1 METSAH
7 RMSSSEASFHADP
20 RDHPSEPAAP
30 TAAERRGLALAL
42 VAAIAIHLI
51 IPLALIVYY
60 ALWPPAAPIAQE
72 IPVEV
77 VIEQPPPPPKQ
88 EKTEEKQKPPPP
100 PEDERPAYD
109 APRAATKENVNRNAH
124 DVKTEAPSAQA
135 EPPLN
140 PGAPQ
145 KSESPAPP
153 KRERPSVAPP
163 LDLQSAP
170 EGDLAAAPAEKP
182 SDSEAP
188 PAAETP
194 APKAAE
200 KPAPEPPAEAPVG
213 APMPTIDVLPQYKFA
228 EAAKEA
234 PVAGGSAESRYFT
247 IIYGMIKAHMREPSD
262 PRPAPPSREGAIVF
276 GIDEAGNLLGRKLMN
291 SSGSPSLD
299 MAVMAAI
306 AEAAP
311 FPAPPGW
318 VAKYLRLSYG
328 GGRSPH
334 REPHG

>member
-1 METSAH
+1 
-7 RMSSSEASFHADP
+7 MSSSEASFHADA
-20 RDHPSEPAAP
+20 RDHQSEPAAP

-42 VAAIAIHLI
+42 IAAIAIHLI
-51 IPLALIVYY
+51 IPLALVVYY
-60 ALWPPAAPIAQE
+60 AFWPPVAPVAQE

-77 VIEQPPPPPKQ
+77 VIEQPPPPQPPKQ
-88 EKTEEKQKPPPP
+88 EKKEDSPKPPPP
-100 PEDERPAYD
+100 PDDERPAYD
-109 APRAATKENVNRNAH
+109 APRAATPEKVNRNAQ
-124 DVKTEAPSAQA
+124 DQKTQAPSAQA

-145 KSESPAPP
+145 KSEAPP
-153 KRERPSVAPP
+153 AAPEQERPSAAPP

-170 EGDLAAAPAEKP
+170 EGDLAAVPADKP
-182 SDSEAP
+182 LDSDAP

-194 APKAAE
+194 APKVAE
-200 KPAPEPPAEAPVG
+200 KPAPEPPAEAPAG

-247 IIYGMIKAHMREPSD
+247 IVYGMIKAHMREP
-262 PRPAPPSREGAIVF
+262 PGPHPAPPSREGAVVF
-276 GIDEAGNLLGRKLMN
+276 GIDEAGNLLGRRLMN

-328 GGRSPH
+328 ARSH
-334 REPHG
+334 HEPHG